1 MIDKMIPGVDDRD
14 EAAIC
19 HMDAAVSVSVVSA
32 NGKLVNFATAVAFFW
47 SAIARNLILYHA

>member
-1 MIDKMIPGVDDRD
+1 MTSNFLVDETLVILVLIGWGPHWLIDKMIDDRD

-32 NGKLVNFATAVAFFW
+32 NGKL
-47 SAIARNLILYHA
+47 